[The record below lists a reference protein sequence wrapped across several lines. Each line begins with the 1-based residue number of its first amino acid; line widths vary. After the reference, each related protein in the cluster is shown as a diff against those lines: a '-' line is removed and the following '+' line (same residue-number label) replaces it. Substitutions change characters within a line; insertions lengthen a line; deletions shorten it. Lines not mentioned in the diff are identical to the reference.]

1 VGLVGGGVAV
11 RAGLHVLL
19 AERRRIEVVGEAA
32 SLADAG
38 KLRGR
43 CDVLVVCDPGSSGPE
58 IASFETPPALLLLTS
73 GPVEAARAL
82 ELQQRPWGVLDADA
96 GAAELRAAV
105 AALAEGL
112 SVAAPALLQGLLR
125 RPPAP
130 GGEPPARLSPRELEV
145 LGLLAEG
152 LANRQIAAALGISDH
167 TVKFHVASLYAK
179 LGAGNRIE
187 AVQAGLRQG
196 LLSV

>member
-1 VGLVGGGVAV
+1 M
-11 RAGLHVLL
+11 LL

-32 SLADAG
+32 SLAEAAQ
-38 KLRGR
+38 LRGR
-43 CDVLVVCDPGSSGPE
+43 CDVLVVADAPAAAAQL
-58 IASFETPPALLLLTS
+58 ASFDPPPALLLLAED
-73 GPVEAARAL
+73 PAEAARLL
-82 ELQQRPWGVLDADA
+82 ELQPPWGAVAADA

-105 AALAEGL
+105 AALSEGL
-112 SVAAPALLQGLLR
+112 SVASPSLLQGMLR
-125 RPPAP
+125 RPPAAADGP
-130 GGEPPARLSPRELEV
+130 QPRLSPRELEV

-167 TVKFHVASLYAK
+167 TVKFHVASVYAK

-187 AVQAGLRQG
+187 AVQSGLRQG